1 MIDNTRHH
9 NLSTWISSTIMRN
22 FLLAFLFV
30 FLALPYIAI
39 SLGDSFTEQIPS
51 ADNSSIPWRRAKL
64 SYRIAKISPIFWHT
78 SDTHEQQTD
87 ILLSDHF
94 FVQVL
99 RGEQDAIVPQNHLD
113 FLADRPETSEWLK
126 IRLHTL
132 LQYGQFTEALT
143 LAQKHAQKLV
153 GAENILATASVFTGD
168 MSILQNICATWTD
181 CPVGWHGTADK
192 MVSALSVDQEIS
204 IQSDVSPENLSIM
217 LEWKASQ
224 HTLSTEEQAYLDGQS
239 DIRFQCAR
247 LASLEFMEATIQQA
261 QLDEILGNIYQQNLL
276 LSYGTMVQQTL
287 CHADRFT
294 KALSYARAD
303 QEPLLRLLLA
313 HTHTTQFNVTPAQK
327 ELKILQEFIEQP
339 ENTAYAK
346 LWYHLRFLNR
356 LVAGDPA
363 GMDKYAEQGM
373 PLDKAL
379 FSIHL
384 GQSKLYQQ
392 EKTTAIQLLS
402 NLNGYPIETVLAAE
416 YTDMLVF
423 SKRLNGSAT
432 KIQIGGEEL
441 AYDFMDNDGN
451 FRAWLVQ
458 YMANNLDTTK
468 GTPMTI
474 ALLRFW
480 RGEDKHSDQ
489 LIQTHLEQYVTPW
502 SVVFSTH
509 QRYLE
514 SSVRTDKILAKTAWN
529 NFADTRQWLDTLPF
543 PQMLRTHPELFR
555 TAFPR

>member
-1 MIDNTRHH
+1 
-9 NLSTWISSTIMRN
+9 
-22 FLLAFLFV
+22 
-30 FLALPYIAI
+30 
-39 SLGDSFTEQIPS
+39 
-51 ADNSSIPWRRAKL
+51 
-64 SYRIAKISPIFWHT
+64 
-78 SDTHEQQTD
+78 
-87 ILLSDHF
+87 
-94 FVQVL
+94 
-99 RGEQDAIVPQNHLD
+99 
-113 FLADRPETSEWLK
+113 
-126 IRLHTL
+126 
-132 LQYGQFTEALT
+132 
-143 LAQKHAQKLV
+143 
-153 GAENILATASVFTGD
+153 
-168 MSILQNICATWTD
+168 
-181 CPVGWHGTADK
+181 
-192 MVSALSVDQEIS
+192 
-204 IQSDVSPENLSIM
+204 
-217 LEWKASQ
+217 
-224 HTLSTEEQAYLDGQS
+224 
-239 DIRFQCAR
+239 
-247 LASLEFMEATIQQA
+247 
-261 QLDEILGNIYQQNLL
+261 
-276 LSYGTMVQQTL
+276 
-287 CHADRFT
+287 
-294 KALSYARAD
+294 
-303 QEPLLRLLLA
+303 
-313 HTHTTQFNVTPAQK
+313 
-327 ELKILQEFIEQP
+327 
-339 ENTAYAK
+339 
-346 LWYHLRFLNR
+346 
-356 LVAGDPA
+356 
-363 GMDKYAEQGM
+363 M